1 MKLVKAAVA
10 AVMILPAS
18 GAMAQQADSL
28 QMVVGLSMLESNA
41 QNAFREYDINANVR
55 DLSLSQLAQIIGI
68 INDPNSDSG
77 GSSAKNRIQAI
88 VSR

>member
-1 MKLVKAAVA
+1 MKLVKAALA

-28 QMVVGLSMLESNA
+28 QMVVGLSMLENNA
-41 QNAFREYDINANVR
+41 QNAFREYNINANVR

-68 INDPNSDSG
+68 INDPESDSG
-77 GSSAKNRIQAI
+77 GSFAKNRIEAI